1 MLSKDGIPTAEDI
14 AKVLPS
20 AERLAK
26 GPVAIAECFQEIPCN
41 PCSTAC
47 PFKAI
52 TVEPDI
58 NACPEVHF
66 DECTGC
72 GTCVL
77 RCPGLAIFVVDCS
90 YSDTMGKVT
99 LPYEY
104 LPVPAKGDVVKGL
117 NRAGEVMGDFEV
129 TRVVRGNAKNKTYAI
144 TVEVPK
150 ELVMEVRNIRV
161 GGE

>member
-1 MLSKDGIPTAEDI
+1 MLRKDGIPTAEDI

-52 TVEPDI
+52 KVEPDI
-58 NACPEVHF
+58 NATPDVHF

-90 YSDTMGKVT
+90 YSDTMAKVSM
-99 LPYEY
+99 PYEY
-104 LPVPAKGDVVKGL
+104 LPVPAKGDIVKGL
-117 NRAGEVMGDFEV
+117 NRAGEVLGDFEV
-129 TRVVRGNAKNKTYAI
+129 TRVIRGNAKNKTYVI

>member
-52 TVEPDI
+52 KVEPDI
-58 NACPEVHF
+58 NATPDVHF

-90 YSDTMGKVT
+90 YSDTMAKVSM
-99 LPYEY
+99 PYEY
-104 LPVPAKGDVVKGL
+104 LPVPEKGQMVKGL
-117 NRAGEVMGDFEV
+117 NRAGEVLGEFEV
-129 TRVVRGNAKNKTYAI
+129 TRVIRGNAKNKTYVI